1 MTKHQRKEKAVELAG
16 SIITLALGE
25 GVEKTIIV
33 RDSHEDDG
41 NITVRSSIGTAASL
55 AKLLYKV
62 ADHFAAQSTSA
73 KEF

>member
-16 SIITLALGE
+16 SIITLARG
-25 GVEKTIIV
+25 EKTIIV

-62 ADHFAAQSTSA
+62 ADHFATQSTPA